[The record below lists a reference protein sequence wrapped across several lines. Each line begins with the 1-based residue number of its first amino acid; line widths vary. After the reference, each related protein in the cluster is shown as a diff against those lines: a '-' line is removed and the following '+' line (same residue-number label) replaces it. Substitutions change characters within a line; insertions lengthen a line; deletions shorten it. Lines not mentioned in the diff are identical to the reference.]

1 VSFPRLVALHV
12 RAFLSNAGAW
22 DQDRL
27 SWKFWF
33 GAFGW
38 HDTFYPD
45 AVYALARW
53 GFVALL
59 VALPFLAASFLGER
73 PRAARALLLV
83 SGTALGCGFVSL
95 TLRYLATTV
104 PWGRFVLPLV
114 SLVAFPV
121 LAMLEAPGRDRILR
135 AALLA
140 AAALQVWTAL
150 AVLGARYA
158 FGA

>member
-1 VSFPRLVALHV
+1 M
-12 RAFLSNAGAW
+12 
-22 DQDRL
+22 
-27 SWKFWF
+27 
-33 GAFGW
+33 
-38 HDTFYPD
+38 
-45 AVYALARW
+45 
-53 GFVALL
+53 
-59 VALPFLAASFLGER
+59 
-73 PRAARALLLV
+73 
-83 SGTALGCGFVSL
+83 
-95 TLRYLATTV
+95 TV

-140 AAALQVWTAL
+140 AAALQIWTAL